1 MAILIGRGWPL
12 IVVLISIHRGWAGW
26 MASLTQWRGVWVD
39 SGSWWWTGR
48 PGVLWSMGSWRV
60 GRDWATELNWTE
72 LNWIISGV
80 HPLYIC
86 WLAICI
92 SSLKNGL
99 CRASGSGF
107 LMTVVVMMVVAAG
120 VWQHSGWSIWQA
132 SRCPLSSG
140 CTERPMKF
148 PWNSQCCV
156 GTGIDLGKQKERWK
170 QKAST
175 GQGTMQCVKEINQL
189 GVNRQGLSD
198 SQFPPQL
205 GMKQK
210 KIF

>member
-1 MAILIGRGWPL
+1 MSWLDGITDSMERSLSRLWELVMDREAWRAMVHG
-12 IVVLISIHRGWAGW
+12 VVKSRTRLS
-26 MASLTQWRGVWVD
+26 
-39 SGSWWWTGR
+39 
-48 PGVLWSMGSWRV
+48 
-60 GRDWATELNWTE
+60 NWTE

-140 CTERPMKF
+140 CTKRPTKF

-156 GTGIDLGKQKERWK
+156 GTGIDLGKTARKM
-170 QKAST
+170 KAEGINRSRNYVVCQGDQPAW
-175 GQGTMQCVKEINQL
+175 GQQTRPLWPSVSSSVGDGAE
-189 GVNRQGLSD
+189 
-198 SQFPPQL
+198 
-205 GMKQK
+205 
-210 KIF
+210 

>member
-1 MAILIGRGWPL
+1 MSWLDGITDSMERSLSRLWELVMDREAWRAMVHG
-12 IVVLISIHRGWAGW
+12 VVKSRTRLS
-26 MASLTQWRGVWVD
+26 
-39 SGSWWWTGR
+39 
-48 PGVLWSMGSWRV
+48 
-60 GRDWATELNWTE
+60 NWTE
-72 LNWIISGV
+72 LNWIISSV

-107 LMTVVVMMVVAAG
+107 LMTMVVMVVVAAG

-140 CTERPMKF
+140 CTKRPTKF

-175 GQGTMQCVKEINQL
+175 GQGTMQCVKEINQP

-198 SQFPPQL
+198 PQFPPQL
-205 GMKQK
+205 GMEQN